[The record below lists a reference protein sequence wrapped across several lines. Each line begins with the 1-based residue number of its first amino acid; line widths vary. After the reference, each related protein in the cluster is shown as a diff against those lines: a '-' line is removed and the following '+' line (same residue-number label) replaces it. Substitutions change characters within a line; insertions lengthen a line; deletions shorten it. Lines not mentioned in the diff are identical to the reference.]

1 MASYLRGGPNDDGR
15 DEDGV
20 SRSTS
25 YRQSQQT
32 YLGANQQQ
40 PYDRPNSPHSGSVS
54 PLSSVMSGGQNTYAY
69 QQPYIDH
76 SYYDDHQEQP
86 RDTFEH
92 PAPSNYQ
99 TQPAEA
105 PNQLYGGVLPPQGAQ
120 FPATGA
126 DDENDG
132 QKDGVAMLAQSPP
145 ARGTDFHY
153 KNGRYAV
160 FRRWGWEIAAL
171 VLAVALLIAMV
182 LILHAFE
189 GQRVPYWGEWVNLN
203 TIMAVLSTVLRGA
216 VAVVIAEIISQA
228 KWEWFG
234 TGRTRPLRD
243 LQDFDAGSRGVW
255 GALGLVPTAVH
266 GDPVALLAALLLA
279 ASFAVGP
286 TVQQA
291 IRSSVCDYYVEG
303 VNASLPFAHF
313 VPRSG
318 GYVQGY
324 GGQRGDPDSS
334 TRVAVSSSL
343 NYPEGIENAV
353 TAACRTGNCTFIEG
367 DPVPDGVD
375 DNARNTAHSG
385 ARSGSHSTI
394 GLCHRCLDVTSL
406 IKAYEDEDSSSGSVD
421 LGLPN
426 GLNVTRGAYGT
437 ELNVTT
443 DLDFDWAGELV
454 TPEFVRDARWALTNA
469 TILAISM
476 DGCDAK
482 PDDKGNRNCPVPT
495 NIKDIKTAGSFGLK
509 AASCIVY
516 SCVRTYMASVTNGE
530 LDEVEIGSPLT
541 TYPELN
547 GVSKLNPEGADAKIR
562 QGRMDQM
569 SMTNSMRNMDQQ
581 YAAVKTPCRANNTVW
596 WTEDEMESAPEAI
609 KLALYETREDGVS
622 SVHELA
628 APETCI
634 YRHSAEFGAAVGK
647 AFKDQLEGSCLI
659 DPRTGPACTQRG
671 TRSGYHKPLE
681 HLYAGGNATF
691 TGIDDYL
698 KSVMVA
704 MTNRYRVTYGS
715 VEYGTPGNTGL
726 GPMWINNEVPALPR
740 GIAEGVVWQTT
751 VCTVVHWEW
760 LAFSAALVGITS
772 LLLAATIVRSW
783 RSRHVRPI
791 WKANILPLLFHGDR
805 FGLAQDPLMMTAG
818 ARPPDPKRR
827 PTATEAYVNDNDD
840 VDSSQM
846 LMESREME
854 KQAAQITTVFRWP
867 EGGARHSDDEA
878 SPAQGTGS
886 AFAAPGRWARS
897 RQRMGGKK
905 IHQWVRDSLE
915 QQEP

>member
-1 MASYLRGGPNDDGR
+1 MASYLRGGPSDDGR

-25 YRQSQQT
+25 YRQSQQA

-40 PYDRPNSPHSGSVS
+40 PYDRPTSPHSGSVS
-54 PLSSVMSGGQNTYAY
+54 PLSSVMSGGQNTHSY

-76 SYYDDHQEQP
+76 SYFDSQQQQEHDAFQQ
-86 RDTFEH
+86 
-92 PAPSNYQ
+92 PAPGNYQ
-99 TQPAEA
+99 AQPVD
-105 PNQLYGGVLPPQGAQ
+105 PPSQLYGGALPPQSAQ

-126 DDENDG
+126 DDENDE

-145 ARGTDFHY
+145 ARRMEHTT
-153 KNGRYAV
+153 GRYAV

-182 LILHAFE
+182 IILRVFE
-189 GQRVPYWGEWVNLN
+189 GQRVPDWGEWVNLN

-234 TGRTRPLRD
+234 TGRARPLRE
-243 LQDFDAGSRGVW
+243 LQDFDAGSRGIW
-255 GALGLVPTAVH
+255 GALNLVPTAVR

-313 VPRSG
+313 VPRAG

-324 GGQRGDPDSS
+324 GGQRGEPDSD

-343 NYPEGIENAV
+343 NFPEGIENAV

-375 DNARNTAHSG
+375 DDARDLTHLG

-406 IKAYEDEDSSSGSVD
+406 VEAYEDEESSSGSVD

-426 GLNVTRGAYGT
+426 GLNVTRGPYGV

-443 DLDFDWAGELV
+443 DLDFDWAGDLV
-454 TPEFVRDARWALTNA
+454 TPEFMRDARWALANVT
-469 TILAISM
+469 TLAISM
-476 DGCDAK
+476 DGCGAA
-482 PDDKGNRNCPVPT
+482 DDTGNRNCPVPANLKGT
-495 NIKDIKTAGSFGLK
+495 KSAGMFGLK

-516 SCVRTYMASVTNGE
+516 SCVRTYVASVTNGQ

-541 TYPELN
+541 AYPELN
-547 GVSKLNPEGADAKIR
+547 GISEMDPEGADAKIR
-562 QGRMDQM
+562 EGRFDQM
-569 SMTNSMRNMDQQ
+569 TMTNSIGNKDLH
-581 YAAVKTPCRANNTVW
+581 YATVKTPCRANETVW
-596 WTEDEMESAPEAI
+596 WTEDKMESDPGAT
-609 KLALYETREDGVS
+609 KLALYETGEDGAPS
-622 SVHELA
+622 MHEVA
-628 APETCI
+628 ASEACI
-634 YRHSAEFGAAVGK
+634 YRHNAEFGAAVGK

-671 TRSGYHKPLE
+671 TRGGYHKPLE

-691 TGIDDYL
+691 TGIDGYF
-698 KSVMVA
+698 KSVMGA
-704 MTNRYRVTYGS
+704 MTSRYRVTYGS
-715 VEYGTPGNTGL
+715 AEYGNPGSAGGL
-726 GPMWINNEVPALPR
+726 GAAWIGREVPALSR
-740 GIAEGVVWQTT
+740 GLAEGVVWQTT

-760 LAFSAALVGITS
+760 LTFSAALVGITS

-783 RSRHVRPI
+783 RSRHVRPV

-805 FGLAQDPLMMTAG
+805 FGLAQGPLMMTAP
-818 ARPPDPKRR
+818 AQPPGSKHR
-827 PTATEAYVNDNDD
+827 PTATEAYVNDNGD
-840 VDSSQM
+840 VDGNQM

-886 AFAAPGRWARS
+886 AFRGPGFWTRS
-897 RQRMGGKK
+897 RQRIGRKK
-905 IHQWVRDSLE
+905 IQQWDRDSLE
-915 QQEP
+915 QREP